1 MDHLRFALRCASA
14 EALAQDS
21 VPPVYRRSATCCGA
35 SCIGRTGRVGA
46 RAHRHAG
53 VQCSAVQCSAM
64 QCSAM
69 WCSVVRRSA
78 VRRRRRS
85 EESLPVMLFEH
96 IPQFVFPAALAA
108 APALRNLRN
117 LLSFVHIQVRCA
129 RNAMQCN
136 AMQCRTRPGGNVPCR
151 TAACLPGLISVG
163 ALCAGLCDTSRRSSL
178 RNRFLSHT
186 PLLAFVHGNPHR
198 AALCGSPSARVHARW
213 LRCGGRC
220 CARRACAVCVC
231 SPQACRRATT
241 RSSSCAPL
249 AAPSTLTR
257 HTCFSTPTLPSA
269 LTSAPYPWSPT
280 LAPQVPSSVPGYQG
294 RALRGLYAG

>member
-1 MDHLRFALRCASA
+1 
-14 EALAQDS
+14 
-21 VPPVYRRSATCCGA
+21 
-35 SCIGRTGRVGA
+35 
-46 RAHRHAG
+46 
-53 VQCSAVQCSAM
+53 
-64 QCSAM
+64 
-69 WCSVVRRSA
+69 
-78 VRRRRRS
+78 
-85 EESLPVMLFEH
+85 VMLFEH

-129 RNAMQCN
+129 RSAMQCN
-136 AMQCRTRPGGNVPCR
+136 AERVPAGTCRAVLRHAFRGSSLR
-151 TAACLPGLISVG
+151 G
-163 ALCAGLCDTSRRSSL
+163 ALCGRTPRGAVRYPPALIAAQP
-178 RNRFLSHT
+178 LSFAHS
-186 PLLAFVHGNPHR
+186 AFVHGNPLLCVLAPAHACMR
-198 AALCGSPSARVHARW
+198 GGCVVAGAAAPDGPVP
-213 LRCGGRC
+213 
-220 CARRACAVCVC
+220 CVC